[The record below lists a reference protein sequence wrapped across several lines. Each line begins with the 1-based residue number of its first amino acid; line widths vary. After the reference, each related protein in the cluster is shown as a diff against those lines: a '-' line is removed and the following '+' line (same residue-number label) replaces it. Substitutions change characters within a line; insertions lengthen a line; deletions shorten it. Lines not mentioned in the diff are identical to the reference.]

1 MISNKIVSKLSL
13 LAIIA
18 LSGCAMFNT
27 VYSNYDKSVDF
38 TKYKTY
44 AWLNSQKPQ
53 ASTPYYN
60 DVVENNAKTY
70 VDRHFKDRGY
80 TVDTLKPDLLLELVL
95 KSEKK
100 TEEIQTSNPYDY
112 SNYTYN
118 NYPYNQSY
126 NDNLYYN
133 DANYNHYGNYNYNR
147 HYSYNQSYSTK
158 TRKYTQSAITINVI
172 DRASNKMV
180 WTGTAENDIY
190 DPAYLKEE
198 VHPAVVNI
206 LKQYPV
212 KPIEK

>member
-1 MISNKIVSKLSL
+1 MQSKKIYSRFFLFVAIS
-13 LAIIA
+13 
-18 LSGCAMFNT
+18 LSGCAMYNNT
-27 VYSNYDKSVDF
+27 TSNYDKSVDF
-38 TKYKTY
+38 TKYETY

-53 ASTPYYN
+53 APTPYYN
-60 DVVENNAKTY
+60 DVVENNAKSY

-100 TEEIQTSNPYDY
+100 TEEVRTNNPYNY
-112 SNYTYN
+112 SNNTYN
-118 NYPYNQSY
+118 NFPYNQRY
-126 NDNLYYN
+126 NDNVYYN

-158 TRKYTQSAITINVI
+158 SRKYTESAITINVI
-172 DRASNKMV
+172 DRASNNMV

-190 DPAYLKEE
+190 DSAYLKEE
-198 VHPAVVNI
+198 IHPAVVDI

-212 KPIEK
+212 EPIEK